1 MSEKINLVFDES
13 MELGEQWWK
22 GQVVADIHQAL
33 RIKELRL
40 PLYKSHSPQLN
51 TRRYFADL
59 LAIISNHFRLC
70 PTARHLAVYLLDLFM
85 DRYDI
90 SVQKLHLVALSCL
103 LLASK
108 FEEKEDR
115 VPKLEQLNSLTC
127 LSSMNLV
134 LNKQDLL
141 HMELL
146 LLESFQWNLCLPT
159 AAHFI
164 DYYLSIAVHETDLHD
179 GRPMVYLEKTKLYTE
194 KYSAYFLEVS
204 LQDHGFLNYFP
215 SVVAAACIAAS
226 RAVLKLTPL
235 WPVRL
240 HHLTAYAWDALLPCT
255 ERLLIAHDNDVKEAN
270 KQKREQSVQ
279 IGQSTFLSQPVAS
292 SQTRIAQQTSPYLH
306 PKHSNLLQYHHQQPL
321 QQNCQSTLPTGQAT
335 RYTISACPSNLQANF
350 VTHGPRQA
358 NTMSLAT
365 NMEVKSCL
373 NIPSNQKYQVNGH

>member
-1 MSEKINLVFDES
+1 
-13 MELGEQWWK
+13 MELEEQWWK

-40 PLYKSHSPQLN
+40 PPYKSHSPQLN

-59 LAIISNHFRLC
+59 LAIISNHFHLC

-85 DRYDI
+85 DRYNVSI
-90 SVQKLHLVALSCL
+90 QQLHLVALSCL

-115 VPKLEQLNSLTC
+115 VPKLEQLNSLSCMT
-127 LSSMNLV
+127 SMNLV
-134 LNKQDLL
+134 LSKQDLL

-146 LLESFQWNLCLPT
+146 LLESIQWNLCLPT

-164 DYYLSIAVHETDLHD
+164 DYYLSVAVHETDLHD

-226 RAVLKLTPL
+226 RAVLKLSPL

-240 HHLTAYAWDALLPCT
+240 HRITAYAWDALLPCI
-255 ERLLIAHDNDVKEAN
+255 ERLLIAHDKDVKEAN
-270 KQKREQSVQ
+270 KQKGEQKGEQLVQQ
-279 IGQSTFLSQPVAS
+279 IGQTAFFTHPLAS
-292 SQTRIAQQTSPYLH
+292 SQTQTEQQTSAYLY
-306 PKHSNLLQYHHQQPL
+306 PKHLHLLQYSHQQLL
-321 QQNCQSTLPTGQAT
+321 QQSCQSAFSTGQAT
-335 RYTISACPSNLQANF
+335 RCTIPACPSNLQTNR
-350 VTHGPRQA
+350 VTHGPIQA
-358 NTMSLAT
+358 NAMSLAT
-365 NMEVKSCL
+365 TIEGKSCI
-373 NIPSNQKYQVNGH
+373 NVPYNRSYQVNGH

>member
-1 MSEKINLVFDES
+1 
-13 MELGEQWWK
+13 MELEEEWWK

-40 PLYKSHSPQLN
+40 PPYKSNSPQLN

-59 LAIISNHFRLC
+59 LAIISNHFHLC

-90 SVQKLHLVALSCL
+90 SIQHLHLVALSCL

-108 FEEKEDR
+108 FEDKEDH
-115 VPKLEQLNSLTC
+115 VPKLEQLNSLSCMT
-127 LSSMNLV
+127 SMNLV
-134 LNKQDLL
+134 INKQSLL
-141 HMELL
+141 HMELF

-164 DYYLSIAVHETDLHD
+164 DYYLSVAVHETDLHD

-215 SVVAAACIAAS
+215 SIVAAACIAAS
-226 RAVLKLTPL
+226 RAVLKLFPL

-240 HHLTAYAWDALLPCT
+240 HRITAYAWDALLPCI

-270 KQKREQSVQ
+270 KQKGEQKGEPRNEQSIQQ
-279 IGQSTFLSQPVAS
+279 IGQTTFF
-292 SQTRIAQQTSPYLH
+292 TRPLACSKTRTEQQTSPCQY
-306 PKHSNLLQYHHQQPL
+306 PMHSHLLQCSHLQCLHQQ
-321 QQNCQSTLPTGQAT
+321 QSSQSGQAT
-335 RYTISACPSNLQANF
+335 RYAIPACPSNLQINHA
-350 VTHGPRQA
+350 THGSIQA
-358 NTMSLAT
+358 NAMTLAT
-365 NMEVKSCL
+365 TIEGKSCI
-373 NIPSNQKYQVNGH
+373 NIPYSRSYPVNGH